1 MRPVPERRDGGGIG
15 PAPPPGRDVTSCA
28 PDGRS
33 VYRAAGAGGTVA
45 GLAGACSPD
54 ADAAFT
60 LDELRTAGETCPV
73 DLAAR
78 ASHPTMAARA

>member
-1 MRPVPERRDGGGIG
+1 
-15 PAPPPGRDVTSCA
+15 
-28 PDGRS
+28 
-33 VYRAAGAGGTVA
+33 VYRAAVAGGTVA
-45 GLAGACSPD
+45 GLACACSPD